1 MAIIIR
7 VYPTHEKE
15 KRVEKNKK
23 GAGGG
28 GRVKR
33 SQEDALYIERHQVS
47 PHLSRND
54 GLSRRRRIRPTS
66 FASCMPSRRE
76 SGVLNVFQYAPL
88 PYVLV
93 GILADYG
100 VYEALGICIVF
111 NLGSM

>member
-1 MAIIIR
+1 MRSIF
-7 VYPTHEKE
+7 
-15 KRVEKNKK
+15 K
-23 GAGGG
+23 GI
-28 GRVKR
+28 K
-33 SQEDALYIERHQVS
+33 Y
-47 PHLSRND
+47 LSRND

-111 NLGSM
+111 NLGSMQRKGLVLLKPTLYA